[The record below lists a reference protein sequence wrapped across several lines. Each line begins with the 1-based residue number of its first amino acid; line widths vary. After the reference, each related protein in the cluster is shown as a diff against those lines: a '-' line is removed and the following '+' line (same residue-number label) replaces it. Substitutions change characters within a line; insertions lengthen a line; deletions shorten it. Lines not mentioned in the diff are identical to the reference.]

1 MDCATKDKMVLLN
14 KIEMVKDGVIQLKPK
29 KSGKN
34 NFQKYDYY
42 QLGDFLPTV
51 RSLLKKYG
59 LASEVTFSKHKGTL
73 TIFDCET
80 GMYRKWKIDLPD
92 MKSTQPTKD
101 MQTIGALQTYARRY
115 LYLQALEIAEG
126 DPIDAGDFEE
136 PKPVKPKKQTKKTV
150 KQVKKPEPKEPE
162 YNTVEEVAKYLKEF
176 YTQHKIE
183 LTLKRGENTINK
195 LFKDGK
201 ITEELRNKSIKEI
214 EETFEGE

>member
-80 GMYRKWKIDLPD
+80 GMYRKWKIDLPN
-92 MKSTQPTKD
+92 MKSTQPAKD
-101 MQTIGALQTYARRY
+101 MQTLGALQTYARRY

-136 PKPVKPKKQTKKTV
+136 PKPVKPKKQTKKAV
-150 KQVKKPEPKEPE
+150 KQTKKQEPE
-162 YNTVEEVAKYLKEF
+162 YTTVEEVANYLKEF
-176 YTQHKIE
+176 YTKNKIE
-183 LTLKRGENTINK
+183 LTLKRGEHTINK
-195 LFKDGK
+195 LFNDGK
-201 ITEELRNKSIKEI
+201 ITEELKNKSIKEI

>member
-1 MDCATKDKMVLLN
+1 MDCATKDKISLLN
-14 KIEMVKDGVIQLKPK
+14 KIERVKEELIQLKPK

-59 LASEVTFSKHKGTL
+59 LASELTFSKHKGTL

-80 GMYRKWKIDLPD
+80 GMYRKWKIDIPD
-92 MKSTQPTKD
+92 MKQTQPTKD

-136 PKPVKPKKQTKKTV
+136 PKPVPPKKQTKKPV
-150 KQVKKPEPKEPE
+150 KPEKKEVE
-162 YNTVEEVAKYLKEF
+162 YSTVEEVANYLKEF